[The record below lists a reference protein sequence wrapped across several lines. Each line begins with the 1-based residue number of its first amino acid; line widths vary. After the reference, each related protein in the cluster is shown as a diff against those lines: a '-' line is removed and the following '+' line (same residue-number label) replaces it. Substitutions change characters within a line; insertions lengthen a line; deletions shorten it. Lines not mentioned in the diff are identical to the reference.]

1 MKNGIAVYSFVAV
14 NKRLKIDVVDANVV
28 SSMFEDS
35 DHYTVLMR
43 MKMNEN

>member
-1 MKNGIAVYSFVAV
+1 MENGIVVSSYVAV
-14 NKRLKIDVVDANVV
+14 NKILKIDVMDAKVV